1 MKTLRS
7 LLILSLVLLLWLS
20 ACKAPQPE
28 GVIRLSTWGSPEE
41 MAILRPLLQRFEA
54 QSGIKVELMHIPDK
68 YFQKLHALLA
78 ANLAPDVMFVN
89 NIQFPVYASNGAF
102 LDLAPRLATSEQLKE
117 SDFFPQSLDG
127 FRWDGQ
133 LQALPRDVSN
143 LVVFYNRDLFDA
155 AGLPYPRADWTLE
168 EMFATAQKLT
178 GPPDA
183 EGKRQRF
190 GMSFSDYFLFWL
202 PYVWSAGGDIF
213 DASRSR
219 LTLHEPAAVA
229 GLQQYA
235 DLRHRLGAAPK
246 AAEAGSLSMSQLF
259 MQQKLAMNLN
269 GRWAVPLY
277 RQNLDFNWD
286 IVPFPQGPAGSI
298 VDADA
303 SGWVISSQT
312 TQPEAAWQLVS
323 FLAGR
328 EAAKAF
334 TAPGLIIPARRDV
347 AYSES
352 FLAPGQA
359 PASARYFL
367 EAIES
372 GKPVP
377 AVPYWNAVLEQV
389 SQALEPVWEGRLS
402 AEEALKGL
410 DQRVDPL
417 L

>member
-1 MKTLRS
+1 MQMIRFLRG
-7 LLILSLVLLLWLS
+7 LCLAVLFCLS
-20 ACKAPQPE
+20 ACTPRQPE

-41 MAILRPLLQRFEA
+41 MAILKPLLQRFEV
-54 QSGIKVELMHIPDK
+54 QSGLKVELMHIPDK

-102 LDLAPRLATSEQLKE
+102 LDLGPRLAASDTLKE
-117 SDFFPQSLDG
+117 ADFFPQSLDS
-127 FRWDGQ
+127 FRWEGQ

-143 LVVFYNRDLFDA
+143 LVIFYNRDLFDA
-155 AGLPYPRADWTLE
+155 AGLPYPRADWTLT
-168 EMFATAQKLT
+168 EMFDTAQKLS

-183 EGKRQRF
+183 QGQRQRF
-190 GMSFSDYFLFWL
+190 GISFSDYFLFWL

-219 LTLHEPAAVA
+219 LTLNEPAALA

-235 DLRHRLGAAPK
+235 DLRHQLGAAPK
-246 AAEAGSLSMSQLF
+246 SAEAGSLSMSQLF

-277 RQNLDFNWD
+277 RQNLEFNWD

-312 TQPEAAWQLVS
+312 RQPEAAWQLVS
-323 FLAGR
+323 FLAGQQAA
-328 EAAKAF
+328 EAFSK
-334 TAPGLIIPARRDV
+334 PGLIIPARRDV
-347 AYSES
+347 AYSET
-352 FLAPGQA
+352 FLTPGQP
-359 PASARYFL
+359 PASAHYFL
-367 EAIES
+367 EAIDS
-372 GKPVP
+372 GRPVP
-377 AVPYWNAVLEQV
+377 AVPYWNAVLEQIN
-389 SQALEPVWEGRLS
+389 QALEPVWEGRLT

-410 DQRVDPL
+410 EQRVDPL